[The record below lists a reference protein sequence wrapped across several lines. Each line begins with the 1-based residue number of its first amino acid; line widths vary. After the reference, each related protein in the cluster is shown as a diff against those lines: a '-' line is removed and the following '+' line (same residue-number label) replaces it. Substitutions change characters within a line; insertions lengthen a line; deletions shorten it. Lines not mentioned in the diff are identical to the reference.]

1 MPTDFI
7 MIDIIARNTVYGILQ
22 KMQKKG
28 KKIKRKQEK
37 RLETSELGKDVD
49 RGYKKDYINT

>member
-1 MPTDFI
+1 
-7 MIDIIARNTVYGILQ
+7 
-22 KMQKKG
+22 MQKKG

-37 RLETSELGKDVD
+37 RLEISELGKDVD

>member
-1 MPTDFI
+1 MPTDYI

-22 KMQKKG
+22 KMQKK

-37 RLETSELGKDVD
+37 RLETSELEKRRLTEDT
-49 RGYKKDYINT
+49 KKRLY

>member
-1 MPTDFI
+1 MPTDYI

-22 KMQKKG
+22 KMQKKE

-37 RLETSELGKDVD
+37 RLETSELEKDVD